1 MEEELSNE
9 NSEHAKVEAEV
20 TYSSSSGDKDFARE
34 TIPRKRNTAKLLG
47 SIADASPEKR
57 DLVILMFNDLVW
69 KLIDSYLRLQ
79 KGLVFIFLSL
89 KFYFLFY

>member
-1 MEEELSNE
+1 MEEEVSNE

-34 TIPRKRNTAKLLG
+34 TIPRKTNTAKLSG

-69 KLIDSYLRLQ
+69 KSIDSYLRLQ
-79 KGLVFIFLSL
+79 KGLVFILSL

>member
-1 MEEELSNE
+1 MEEEVSNE
-9 NSEHAKVEAEV
+9 NSEHAQVEAEV
-20 TYSSSSGDKDFARE
+20 TYSSSSGDEDFARE
-34 TIPRKRNTAKLLG
+34 TISRKKNTTELSG

-69 KLIDSYLRLQ
+69 KLTDSYLRLQ

>member
-1 MEEELSNE
+1 MEEEVSNE

-34 TIPRKRNTAKLLG
+34 TIPRKKNTAKLLG

>member
-34 TIPRKRNTAKLLG
+34 TIPRKKNTAKLLG

-79 KGLVFIFLSL
+79 KGLVFILSL

>member
-1 MEEELSNE
+1 MEEEVSNE

-34 TIPRKRNTAKLLG
+34 TIPRKTNTAKLSG

-79 KGLVFIFLSL
+79 KGLVFILSL

>member
-1 MEEELSNE
+1 MEEEVSNE

-34 TIPRKRNTAKLLG
+34 TIPRKKNTAKLSG
-47 SIADASPEKR
+47 SIADAPPEKR

-79 KGLVFIFLSL
+79 KGLVFILSL

>member
-1 MEEELSNE
+1 MEEEVSNE

-79 KGLVFIFLSL
+79 KGLVFILSL

>member
-1 MEEELSNE
+1 MEEEVSNE
-9 NSEHAKVEAEV
+9 NSEHAKVEAEI
-20 TYSSSSGDKDFARE
+20 TYSSSSGDEDFARE
-34 TIPRKRNTAKLLG
+34 TISRKKNTTELSG

-79 KGLVFIFLSL
+79 KGLVFILSL

>member
-1 MEEELSNE
+1 MEEEVSNE

-34 TIPRKRNTAKLLG
+34 TIPRKKNTAKLLG

-79 KGLVFIFLSL
+79 KGLVFILSL